1 MEPQWLYYSEVA
13 DILSISEDD
22 VKQLIKDERLVSVGN
37 GRARRV
43 TRHSLKLY
51 RALYEHL
58 PPPAPSLITGYV
70 YLIRYGEY
78 HKIGIAKNV
87 RERIVQ
93 MQVGLP
99 EVVTIVHT
107 IPTNNMIRAETM
119 LHERYAAY
127 RVRGEWFRLSEDHLD
142 FICSRRAMM
151 FDE

>member
-58 PPPAPSLITGYV
+58 PPPAPSALPRMCENESCKCKLA
-70 YLIRYGEY
+70 YL
-78 HKIGIAKNV
+78 K
-87 RERIVQ
+87 
-93 MQVGLP
+93 
-99 EVVTIVHT
+99 
-107 IPTNNMIRAETM
+107 
-119 LHERYAAY
+119 
-127 RVRGEWFRLSEDHLD
+127 S
-142 FICSRRAMM
+142 
-151 FDE
+151 